1 MEAKLCRYL
10 PPKEILMTLQIVH
23 SRESVSNLIK
33 LLADGNCYRRL
44 HIQYDN
50 FSVKT
55 KLQKAICNTIYTKRK
70 QMTVEMFT

>member
-44 HIQYDN
+44 HIKYDN
-50 FSVKT
+50 FFS
-55 KLQKAICNTIYTKRK
+55 
-70 QMTVEMFT
+70 